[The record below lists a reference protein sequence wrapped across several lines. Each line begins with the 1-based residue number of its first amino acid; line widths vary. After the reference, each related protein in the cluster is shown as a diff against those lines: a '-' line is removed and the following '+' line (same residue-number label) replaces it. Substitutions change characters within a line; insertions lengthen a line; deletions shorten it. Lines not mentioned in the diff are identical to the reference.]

1 MRFNETHLSAN
12 HAYRLRV
19 LLHQCALSLFLPT
32 FFGTLS
38 NALFAYAAI
47 FASLS
52 FAAILFV
59 RHRDVKIQV
68 NKCLDAF
75 VVGI

>member
-19 LLHQCALSLFLPT
+19 LLYRCALALFLLP

-38 NALFAYAAI
+38 NALFPYAAI
-47 FASLS
+47 FAGLS
-52 FAAILFV
+52 FITMLFV
-59 RHRDVKIQV
+59 HHGDVKIHV
-68 NKCLDAF
+68 NKGFEAFDVDA
-75 VVGI
+75 